1 MIRRVQ
7 YSQSIPPIVKHTAAV
22 PSFMRLRT
30 ILAGTVGGLGLAA
43 AANRTLS
50 SRAKRLHPPLGQA
63 TESYRWRGFDVS
75 YTVAGDSND
84 PDLLL
89 LHGIN
94 AAGSS
99 AEFAGVFDNL
109 ASDYH
114 VIAPDLPGF
123 GLSDRPPLLYSPSLY
138 ATFITDFARDV
149 TDESTVIASSLTGAY
164 VAMAAEDEAIDFEE
178 YVLISPTTS
187 TMPGN
192 RTWVRSLLRTP
203 LIGEALFNLTSG
215 KRALRHFAIDHAFYD
230 PSSVTD
236 EYIEYRWQLTHQ
248 PGARFAPAS
257 FISGLL
263 DPDVDLGAALSSLDE
278 PVTLIWGRETETT
291 PLSAGQAL
299 ADEADAR
306 LVVFDDTL
314 LLPHVEHPKAFT
326 DLIRENG
333 SSKAYTAT
341 E

>member
-1 MIRRVQ
+1 
-7 YSQSIPPIVKHTAAV
+7 
-22 PSFMRLRT
+22 MRLRT

-43 AANRTLS
+43 VANRTLS
-50 SRAKRLHPPLGQA
+50 SRAKRLHPPLGRA
-63 TESYRWRGFDVS
+63 TERYRWRGFDVS
-75 YTVAGDSND
+75 YTTAGNPND
-84 PDLLL
+84 PDVLL

-99 AEFAGVFDNL
+99 AEFAGVFEGL

-138 ATFITDFARDV
+138 MTFITDFARDV
-149 TDESTVIASSLTGAY
+149 TDEPTVIASSLSGAY
-164 VAMAAEDEAIDFEE
+164 VTMAAENEAIDFEKL
-178 YVLISPTTS
+178 VLICPTTS

-192 RTWVRSLLRTP
+192 RTWLRSLLRTP
-203 LIGEALFNLTSG
+203 LVGEALFNLTVG
-215 KRALRHFAIDHAFYD
+215 KRALRHFAKDHAFYD
-230 PSSVTD
+230 DSSVTD
-236 EYIEYRWQLTHQ
+236 EYVEYRWQLTHQ
-248 PGARFAPAS
+248 SGARFAPAS

-278 PVTLIWGRETETT
+278 PITLVWGRETETT

-306 LVVFDDTL
+306 LVVFDDAL
-314 LLPHVEHPKAFT
+314 LLPHAEHPKAFT
-326 DLIRENG
+326 DLVRENG
-333 SSKAYTAT
+333 SSKEYAT
-341 E
+341 TEENDS

>member
-1 MIRRVQ
+1 
-7 YSQSIPPIVKHTAAV
+7 
-22 PSFMRLRT
+22 MRLRT
-30 ILAGTVGGLGLAA
+30 ILAGTVGGLGLTA
-43 AANRTLS
+43 AANRILS
-50 SRAKRLHPPLGQA
+50 SRAKRLHPPLGRA
-63 TESYRWRGFDVS
+63 TDSYRWRGFDIS
-75 YTVAGDSND
+75 YTDAGDSSD

-99 AEFAGVFDNL
+99 AEFAGVIEDL

-138 ATFITDFARDV
+138 MTFITDFVRDV
-149 TDESTVIASSLTGAY
+149 TDEPTVIASSLTGAY
-164 VAMAAEDEAIDFEE
+164 VTMAAEDGATDFEE

-192 RTWVRSLLRTP
+192 RTWLRSLLRTP
-203 LIGEALFNLTSG
+203 LVGEAIFNLTSG
-215 KRALRHFAIDHAFYD
+215 KRALRHFAKDHAFYD
-230 PSSVTD
+230 TSSITD

-263 DPDVDLGAALSSLDE
+263 DPDVDLGATLSALDE
-278 PVTLIWGRETETT
+278 PITLVWGRETETT
-291 PLSAGQAL
+291 PLSAGQDL
-299 ADEADAR
+299 AEEADAR
-306 LVVFDDTL
+306 LVVFDNAL

-326 DLIRENG
+326 DLILENG
-333 SSKAYTAT
+333 SSKAYTTT

>member
-1 MIRRVQ
+1 
-7 YSQSIPPIVKHTAAV
+7 
-22 PSFMRLRT
+22 MRLRT
-30 ILAGTVGGLGLAA
+30 LLAGTVGGLGIAA

-50 SRAKRLHPPLGQA
+50 SRTNRLRPPLSQA
-63 TESYRWRGFDVS
+63 TESYRWRGFDIS
-75 YTVAGDSND
+75 YTTAGDPSD

-99 AEFAGVFDNL
+99 AEFAAVFDDL

-138 ATFITDFARDV
+138 VTFITDFAQDV
-149 TDESTVIASSLTGAY
+149 TDEPIVVASSLTGAY
-164 VAMAAEDEAIDFEE
+164 SAMAAETTHFSEL
-178 YVLISPTTS
+178 VLICPTTS

-192 RTWVRSLLRTP
+192 RTWLRSLVRTP
-203 LIGEALFNLTSG
+203 LVGETLFNLSSA
-215 KRALRHFAIDHAFYD
+215 KRSLRHFAADHAFYD
-230 PSSVTD
+230 ASKADD

-257 FISGLL
+257 FLSGVL
-263 DPDVDLGAALSSLDE
+263 DPDVDLGSTLSSVDV
-278 PVTLIWGRETETT
+278 PVTLVWGREAETT

-299 ADEADAR
+299 ADEVDAR
-306 LVVFDDTL
+306 LVVFDDAL
-314 LLPHVEHPKAFT
+314 LLPHVEHSGAFV
-326 DLIRENG
+326 DVVRENG
-333 SSKAYTAT
+333 PSERYITT

>member
-1 MIRRVQ
+1 
-7 YSQSIPPIVKHTAAV
+7 
-22 PSFMRLRT
+22 MRLRT
-30 ILAGTVGGLGLAA
+30 ILAGTVGGLGLTA
-43 AANRTLS
+43 AANRVLS

-63 TESYRWRGFDVS
+63 TESYRWRGFDIS
-75 YTVAGDSND
+75 YTVGGDPND

-99 AEFAGVFDNL
+99 AEFASVFDDL
-109 ASDYH
+109 TSDYH

-138 ATFITDFARDV
+138 VTFITDFARDV
-149 TDESTVIASSLTGAY
+149 TDEPIVVASSLTGAY
-164 VAMAAEDEAIDFEE
+164 VTIAAEDEAIDFEKL
-178 YVLISPTTS
+178 VLVCPTTS

-192 RTWVRSLLRTP
+192 RTWLRSLLRTP
-203 LIGEALFNLTSG
+203 LIGEALFNLTVG
-215 KRALRHFAIDHAFYD
+215 KRALRHFAKDHAFYD
-230 PSSVTD
+230 DSSVTD

-248 PGARFAPAS
+248 SGARFAPAS

-263 DPDVDLGAALSSLDE
+263 DPDVDLGAGLSTLDE

-291 PLSAGQAL
+291 PLSRGQTL

-306 LVVFDDTL
+306 LVVFDEAQ
-314 LLPHVEHPKAFT
+314 LLPHAEHPKAFT
-326 DLIRENG
+326 DIIRENG